1 MSGDNMEVEL
11 AEQKM
16 NAMEHSEQHYFK
28 RYVWSAILLTEEIEA
43 NKDIE

>member
-1 MSGDNMEVEL
+1 MEVEL

-28 RYVWSAILLTEEIEA
+28 RYVWCAMRSTNAIEA
-43 NKDIE
+43 NTNAKQL